1 MDSSSRGYHTASYW
15 AVKALV
21 AGLDGGLSFDNQKL
35 WTLLAEVITQPL
47 IGQLEL

>member
-1 MDSSSRGYHTASYW
+1 MDSSSRGNHTASYW

-21 AGLDGGLSFDNQKL
+21 AGLDEGLSLDNQNL
-35 WTLLAEVITQPL
+35 WTLLEEAITWHL